1 MSQANTPSFPDFG
14 KLVPGFDFL
23 QNLTRQAT
31 GGAKP
36 SAPQLPGLGGWI
48 APTLN
53 VEELDKRVQEL
64 KAVQFWLDQNGAA
77 LKATIQALELQ
88 KMTLATLKGMNFN
101 MAEIANAFTLK
112 TGGGTAA
119 GASGTTAATAAT
131 GADSKSK
138 DKPRTFAGLE
148 IPPSAFQAGKAQPA
162 QDDAR
167 AAEKPTPPEAKPE
180 PAPAPVA
187 AAPAAGA
194 PASVVDPMQWWGA
207 LTQQFQTI
215 AAQAMK
221 EVAKTSTLS
230 ASKDA
235 VKTATD
241 MAAGIA
247 KGMADTTS
255 KVIGAGA
262 ASNWP
267 KPDAAKAPPRASAK
281 AIISS
286 PPQSAARTKPK
297 APAARK
303 TAGAASRKTTR

>member
-1 MSQANTPSFPDFG
+1 MSQANTPAFPDFG

-31 GGAKP
+31 GGANP
-36 SAPQLPGLGGWI
+36 SAPQLPSLGGWI

-53 VEELDKRVQEL
+53 VEELDKRIQEL
-64 KAVQFWLDQNGAA
+64 KAVQFWLDQNAAA

-112 TGGGTAA
+112 TGGGAA
-119 GASGTTAATAAT
+119 
-131 GADSKSK
+131 GADSKPK
-138 DKPRTFAGLE
+138 DKPTFAGLE
-148 IPPSAFQAGKAQPA
+148 IPPSAFQLGKAQPA
-162 QDDAR
+162 QEAAR
-167 AAEKPTPPEAKPE
+167 AAEKPAPPEAKPE
-180 PAPAPVA
+180 PAPAPA
-187 AAPAAGA
+187 AAA

-221 EVAKTSTLS
+221 EVAKTSSLS

-235 VKTATD
+235 VKSATD

-262 ASNWP
+262 ASHWP

-281 AIISS
+281 AAASS
-286 PPQSAARTKPK
+286 APQSAARAKPK